1 MPGAVD
7 THVHVAEGFETT
19 TRAAAAGGVTTI
31 VVMPDQAGP
40 PARTAGGACFVD
52 VGFWGG
58 IDPGNVA
65 GLDALAA
72 DGVLGFTCD
81 VAADIRPALPV
92 VAKLGLPLLVHAVL
106 PGPIERAAAAARAAA
121 EIAASERA
129 AAERAATERRMAEQA
144 AAEKVAAELQ
154 AERERRAAAA
164 RAAAAQQPVPP
175 PLRALEGRE
184 SPPARVE
191 ADGAP
196 TTDLQLV
203 LSPVRSFARL
213 VEVERRIQSLPT
225 VRSLYVR
232 DFRGGI
238 ATLTVALRSPMT
250 TEEFASGLRVI
261 DEPQLR
267 LVSGTRNVL
276 EFRIEGEASIA

>member
-1 MPGAVD
+1 
-7 THVHVAEGFETT
+7 
-19 TRAAAAGGVTTI
+19 
-31 VVMPDQAGP
+31 
-40 PARTAGGACFVD
+40 
-52 VGFWGG
+52 
-58 IDPGNVA
+58 
-65 GLDALAA
+65 
-72 DGVLGFTCD
+72 
-81 VAADIRPALPV
+81 
-92 VAKLGLPLLVHAVL
+92 
-106 PGPIERAAAAARAAA
+106 
-121 EIAASERA
+121 
-129 AAERAATERRMAEQA
+129 MAEQA

-154 AERERRAAAA
+154 AERERRAAAT
-164 RAAAAQQPVPP
+164 RAAAAAQPVPP

-184 SPPARVE
+184 SAPARVD
-191 ADGAP
+191 AGAP

-213 VEVERRIQSLPT
+213 VEVERRIQALPT

>member
-1 MPGAVD
+1 
-7 THVHVAEGFETT
+7 
-19 TRAAAAGGVTTI
+19 
-31 VVMPDQAGP
+31 
-40 PARTAGGACFVD
+40 
-52 VGFWGG
+52 
-58 IDPGNVA
+58 
-65 GLDALAA
+65 
-72 DGVLGFTCD
+72 
-81 VAADIRPALPV
+81 
-92 VAKLGLPLLVHAVL
+92 
-106 PGPIERAAAAARAAA
+106 
-121 EIAASERA
+121 
-129 AAERAATERRMAEQA
+129 MAEQA
-144 AAEKVAAELQ
+144 AAERVAAELQ

-164 RAAAAQQPVPP
+164 RAAAAVPP

-184 SPPARVE
+184 MAPPRVD
-191 ADGAP
+191 AGAP

-213 VEVERRIQSLPT
+213 VEVERRIQALPT

>member
-1 MPGAVD
+1 
-7 THVHVAEGFETT
+7 
-19 TRAAAAGGVTTI
+19 
-31 VVMPDQAGP
+31 
-40 PARTAGGACFVD
+40 
-52 VGFWGG
+52 
-58 IDPGNVA
+58 
-65 GLDALAA
+65 
-72 DGVLGFTCD
+72 
-81 VAADIRPALPV
+81 
-92 VAKLGLPLLVHAVL
+92 
-106 PGPIERAAAAARAAA
+106 
-121 EIAASERA
+121 
-129 AAERAATERRMAEQA
+129 MAEQA

-154 AERERRAAAA
+154 AERERRAAAV
-164 RAAAAQQPVPP
+164 RAAAQQAPQQVPP
-175 PLRALEGRE
+175 PLRALEGTPRPHPME
-184 SPPARVE
+184 GAEAPSGEMAPARVE
-191 ADGAP
+191 PAAP

-232 DFRGGI
+232 DFRGGT

>member
-1 MPGAVD
+1 
-7 THVHVAEGFETT
+7 
-19 TRAAAAGGVTTI
+19 
-31 VVMPDQAGP
+31 
-40 PARTAGGACFVD
+40 
-52 VGFWGG
+52 
-58 IDPGNVA
+58 
-65 GLDALAA
+65 
-72 DGVLGFTCD
+72 
-81 VAADIRPALPV
+81 
-92 VAKLGLPLLVHAVL
+92 
-106 PGPIERAAAAARAAA
+106 
-121 EIAASERA
+121 
-129 AAERAATERRMAEQA
+129 
-144 AAEKVAAELQ
+144 
-154 AERERRAAAA
+154 
-164 RAAAAQQPVPP
+164 
-175 PLRALEGRE
+175 LRAIEGTPRPQVE
-184 SPPARVE
+184 S
-191 ADGAP
+191 GAP

-213 VEVERRIQSLPT
+213 VEVERRIQALPT

>member
-1 MPGAVD
+1 MA
-7 THVHVAEGFETT
+7 
-19 TRAAAAGGVTTI
+19 
-31 VVMPDQAGP
+31 
-40 PARTAGGACFVD
+40 
-52 VGFWGG
+52 
-58 IDPGNVA
+58 
-65 GLDALAA
+65 
-72 DGVLGFTCD
+72 
-81 VAADIRPALPV
+81 
-92 VAKLGLPLLVHAVL
+92 
-106 PGPIERAAAAARAAA
+106 
-121 EIAASERA
+121 ERA
-129 AAERAATERRMAEQA
+129 AAERAAAEHAATQRAAAERAAAERAMAEQA
-144 AAEKVAAELQ
+144 AAEKMAAELQ
-154 AERERRAAAA
+154 AERERRAAAE
-164 RAAAAQQPVPP
+164 RAAAAAQPVPP

-184 SPPARVE
+184 IPPARVD
-191 ADGAP
+191 AGAP
-196 TTDLQLV
+196 LTDLQLV

-250 TEEFASGLRVI
+250 TEEFASGLGVI

>member
-1 MPGAVD
+1 
-7 THVHVAEGFETT
+7 
-19 TRAAAAGGVTTI
+19 
-31 VVMPDQAGP
+31 
-40 PARTAGGACFVD
+40 
-52 VGFWGG
+52 
-58 IDPGNVA
+58 
-65 GLDALAA
+65 
-72 DGVLGFTCD
+72 
-81 VAADIRPALPV
+81 
-92 VAKLGLPLLVHAVL
+92 
-106 PGPIERAAAAARAAA
+106 
-121 EIAASERA
+121 
-129 AAERAATERRMAEQA
+129 
-144 AAEKVAAELQ
+144 ELQ
-154 AERERRAAAA
+154 AERERRAAAL
-164 RAAAAQQPVPP
+164 RAADAAEAARPTPPPPAPPAPP
-175 PLRALEGRE
+175 PLRALEGTPRAHPSEGAFPASGRE
-184 SPPARVE
+184 MPTPRVE
-191 ADGAP
+191 AGAP

-213 VEVERRIQSLPT
+213 VEVERRIQALPT

>member
-1 MPGAVD
+1 
-7 THVHVAEGFETT
+7 
-19 TRAAAAGGVTTI
+19 
-31 VVMPDQAGP
+31 
-40 PARTAGGACFVD
+40 
-52 VGFWGG
+52 
-58 IDPGNVA
+58 
-65 GLDALAA
+65 
-72 DGVLGFTCD
+72 
-81 VAADIRPALPV
+81 
-92 VAKLGLPLLVHAVL
+92 
-106 PGPIERAAAAARAAA
+106 
-121 EIAASERA
+121 
-129 AAERAATERRMAEQA
+129 MAEQA

-164 RAAAAQQPVPP
+164 RAAAAQQAALPPPAPP
-175 PLRALEGRE
+175 PLRAIEGTPR
-184 SPPARVE
+184 PQVE
-191 ADGAP
+191 AGAP

-213 VEVERRIQSLPT
+213 VEVERRIQALPT

>member
-1 MPGAVD
+1 M
-7 THVHVAEGFETT
+7 
-19 TRAAAAGGVTTI
+19 
-31 VVMPDQAGP
+31 
-40 PARTAGGACFVD
+40 
-52 VGFWGG
+52 
-58 IDPGNVA
+58 
-65 GLDALAA
+65 
-72 DGVLGFTCD
+72 
-81 VAADIRPALPV
+81 
-92 VAKLGLPLLVHAVL
+92 
-106 PGPIERAAAAARAAA
+106 
-121 EIAASERA
+121 
-129 AAERAATERRMAEQA
+129 
-144 AAEKVAAELQ
+144 
-154 AERERRAAAA
+154 
-164 RAAAAQQPVPP
+164 
-175 PLRALEGRE
+175 
-184 SPPARVE
+184 PPARVE
-191 ADGAP
+191 AGAP